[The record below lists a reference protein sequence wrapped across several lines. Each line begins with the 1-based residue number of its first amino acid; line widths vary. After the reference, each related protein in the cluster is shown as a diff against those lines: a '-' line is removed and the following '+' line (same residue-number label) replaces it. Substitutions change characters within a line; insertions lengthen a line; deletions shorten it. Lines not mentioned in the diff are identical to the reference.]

1 MIRAWAV
8 GILWQKEWRNGMRDR
23 RGFWLTMLMP
33 VLTPVLLFLL
43 IPLVMASIAP
53 RLKGDL
59 LTIAVQGELG
69 KFEQSLSL
77 PQQSAL
83 QWVGV
88 RPVKLEPVPDARAA
102 VESGKY
108 RVALEMPQT
117 LPEQLDAERIDVSVY
132 IDPSSRS
139 ARASELLIRAA
150 VADFNKRLQQQR
162 LAQLGAEQ
170 AGRDALTARFISIGE
185 KGSVSMMILSVIL
198 PFLVIVWGCTGAQ
211 WIAVD
216 ACAAERERGTFETL
230 LVAPITRLEVI
241 LGKYFAAF
249 SAASMCSV
257 LGLLGFA
264 LLFFAL
270 RELVQ
275 SQLGPLVSQ
284 VAARFL
290 GPVQLDISN
299 ALHLILS
306 AIAVA
311 MASSALVLLPGWFA
325 RTYREVQMY
334 AVPGI
339 FAAMGLAGLGLAAD
353 FLGFQSFIA
362 WVPISGS
369 VASMSQALNAQAS
382 LASTLIGALS
392 SSALALLALWLM
404 ARLLR
409 RESVIFRN

>member
-170 AGRDALTARFISIGE
+170 TGRDALTARFISIGE
-185 KGSVSMMILSVIL
+185 KGSVSMMILGVIL